1 MGSIYT
7 QEEAIRLFGIE
18 QEQIGEASGKAEGEA
33 IGLVNG
39 AIETCKNFGKS
50 MSDTVEYIL
59 ANYNISREDAMDKVN
74 QYWDNKSK

>member
-39 AIETCKNFGKS
+39 AIGTCKNFRKS

-59 ANYNISREDAMDKVN
+59 ANYNISREDAINKVN
-74 QYWDNKSK
+74 QYWDIKSK